1 MRETGKQMEL
11 AMKISLKMLSAAVL
25 VAAPLSY
32 LSAQPTTPVG
42 AIGTADSTSAER
54 GLTRAEVRADL
65 AMWKRAGMDEFWNK
79 SETPDFYS
87 REYKRAY
94 AEYVRLRKGGEYQ
107 QELDRLKR

>member
-1 MRETGKQMEL
+1 
-11 AMKISLKMLSAAVL
+11 MKISLKMLSAAVL
-25 VAAPLSY
+25 VAAPISY
-32 LSAQPTTPVG
+32 LSAQSVQPANTTAPG
-42 AIGTADSTSAER
+42 YSTYTDR

-87 REYKRAY
+87 REYKTAY
-94 AEYVRLRKGGEYQ
+94 AEYVRLRGGAEYQ

>member
-79 SETPDFYS
+79 SETPDFTAANTRGHTQS
-87 REYKRAY
+87 MSACEKA
-94 AEYVRLRKGGEYQ
+94 ANTNKSWTV
-107 QELDRLKR
+107 